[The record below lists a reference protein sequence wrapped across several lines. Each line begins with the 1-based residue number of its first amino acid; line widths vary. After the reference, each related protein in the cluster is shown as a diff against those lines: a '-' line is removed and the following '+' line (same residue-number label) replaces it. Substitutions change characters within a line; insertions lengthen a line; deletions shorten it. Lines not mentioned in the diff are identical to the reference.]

1 MARNTIALF
10 MRRLILLTWIITML
24 TACGFGAQPTP
35 TPEPVTLRYVT
46 FAGLDAAEQAL
57 IDAFRTG
64 QPHVT
69 VAAETYNRAPEEY
82 LASTPPPDL
91 MLITPG
97 EFLSA
102 AIDRNALVDLSDLWQ
117 QAGVDEQVAGALAA
131 LSERGGKQYY
141 VPTGYN
147 WNGIY
152 YNKQVFEQYA
162 IEPPRTWDDFMQLA
176 ETLWLEGITPFA
188 ISGGDPFMGTL
199 WFDYLNLRLNGAA
212 FHKEF
217 LAGDVPY
224 DDPRIR
230 TAFEL
235 WASLVEKGYFLQT
248 SSTMG
253 IDDALAAVA
262 PSSASIAPQAAM
274 VLSGP
279 AFLGAL
285 APAQREQL
293 GFFPFPILDAA
304 QPPAEVVMAIGY
316 MIPSAAAH
324 RDEAL
329 AFAGLLA
336 SDEGRALM
344 AQDIAGSGL
353 YAPFFGDPDAL
364 PASVRQGVGLVQSAQ
379 TLTAPY
385 YMSVPAQMWPA
396 LTTMQRRLLTEPGSG
411 QVFDLDGLLA
421 TLEAAR

>member
-1 MARNTIALF
+1 MNTLISRLF
-10 MRRLILLTWIITML
+10 VPLSLLAASL
-24 TACGFGAQPTP
+24 LVSACGFGAQPTP

-57 IDAFRTG
+57 IDAFRASH
-64 QPHVT
+64 PYVT
-69 VAAETYNRAPEEY
+69 VAPETYNRAPEDY
-82 LASTPPPDL
+82 LAMTPPPDL

-97 EFLSA
+97 EFLDG

-117 QAGVDEQVAGALAA
+117 QTGVDEQVAGALAA

-152 YNKQVFEQYA
+152 YNKQIFEQYGLEA
-162 IEPPRTWDDFMQLA
+162 PHTWDEFTQLA
-176 ETLWLEGITPFA
+176 ETLWLEGIVPFSV
-188 ISGGDPFMGTL
+188 SGGDPFMGTL
-199 WFDYLNLRLNGAA
+199 WLDYLNLRLNGSA
-212 FHKEF
+212 FHQEF

-224 DDPRIR
+224 DDPRLR
-230 TAFEL
+230 TVFEL
-235 WASLVEKGYFLQT
+235 WASLVEKGYFLRSAAT
-248 SSTMG
+248 LG

-262 PSSASIAPQAAM
+262 PSSSAITPQAAM

-304 QPPAEVVMAIGY
+304 QPPAEVVMSIGY
-316 MIPSAAAH
+316 MVPSAAPH

-336 SDEGRALM
+336 SADGRDLM

-353 YAPFFGDPDAL
+353 YAPFFGAMDAL
-364 PASVRQGVGLVQSAQ
+364 PDSVRQGVDLVQSAQ
-379 TLTAPY
+379 ALTAPY
-385 YMSVPAQMWPA
+385 YMSVPPSMWAA
-396 LTTMQRRLLTEPGSG
+396 LMTMQRNLLTEPGSG